1 MSERVPVEVLPPGDL
16 IREELQERGWTQ
28 ADLARILGRPL
39 SVLNQII
46 TGKRSITPATARELA
61 AAFGTSAKFWLN
73 LEAAYRL
80 FTTKEPDNAIRR
92 RAHLYEIAPIKNME
106 RRHWIR
112 KTKSAAT
119 LERELKRFFGVESL
133 DEPPHLQ
140 LAARTNVR
148 SGEEITAAQWA
159 WCRRAAWLATLVQAA
174 RFTKSAFR
182 NGREQLRGLMAH
194 PEGVRKLPSV
204 LAQMGIRLVVVQ
216 HLPKTRIDGV
226 ALWIGAKGDCPVIAL
241 SVRFDRIDWFWHT
254 VCHEVSH
261 ILNHDDYALDID
273 LVARRPDS
281 KTTRSEIEERA
292 DAEAA
297 DFVIPSSKLSSL
309 VMRVKPY
316 YSKKRIV
323 QFAHT
328 VGVHPGLVV
337 GQLQFRKEVP
347 YSANREM
354 LVKVRH
360 LLIETAI
367 TDGWGKV
374 VSLRRRDD

>member
-28 ADLARILGRPL
+28 TDLARILGRPL

-61 AAFGTSAKFWLN
+61 AAFGTSAQFWLN
-73 LEAAYRL
+73 LETAYRL
-80 FTTKEPDNAIRR
+80 STAGEPDDGISR
-92 RAHLYEIAPIKNME
+92 RAHLYDIAPIRDME

-112 KTKSAAT
+112 KTKSPAA
-119 LERELKRFFGVESL
+119 LEKELKRFFGVDSL
-133 DEPPHLQ
+133 EKPPHLQ

-159 WCRRAAWLATLVQAA
+159 WCRRAAQLAGLVQAA
-174 RFTKSAFR
+174 HFTKSAFR
-182 NGREQLRGLMAH
+182 KGQERLRALMAH

-216 HLPKTRIDGV
+216 HLPKTRIDGI
-226 ALWIGAKGDCPVIAL
+226 ALWIGAKGDCPMIAL
-241 SVRFDRIDWFWHT
+241 SMRYDRIDWFWHT
-254 VCHEVSH
+254 VCHEISH
-261 ILNHDDYALDID
+261 ILKHDDYALDID
-273 LVARRPDS
+273 LVARRPDA
-281 KTTRSEIEERA
+281 KATRSEIEERA

-337 GQLQFRKEVP
+337 GQLQFREEVP

-374 VSLRRRDD
+374 VSLYL